1 MNINTQNTNIET
13 ILLKDLVQ
21 QKRIEMKRGKVIS
34 KTTGQYPVYSSSVQN
49 NGLMCYSDDYMFD
62 EELISWSIDGGGDFF
77 YRPKHRYS
85 LTNVSGYIRVL
96 DKNINCKYLYCILD
110 LLHSK
115 EHFDYTTKAHPSVIC
130 KMYKVPLPNI
140 EVQKKIAT
148 ILFTMEDLI
157 NEEQSTI
164 TKLKETKRSLLGLLF
179 PSNNSNYPQLRF
191 KNFTSPWEQC
201 KLCKM
206 FIGLQN
212 NTLSRANL
220 SENIGVAKNIH
231 YGDILIK
238 FGEILEVNK
247 VQLPFIV
254 DRNVLSKYK
263 TSYLQNGDIII
274 ADTAEDAT
282 VGKCSEIVGLNNE
295 VVLSGLHTMPYRPLK
310 KFASQYLGYYFNS
323 ATYHNQLVPLM
334 QGIKVTS
341 ISKSAIQDTKIVY
354 PQSIDEQSKIGL
366 LFKHIDDIITLHQCK
381 LKKYKEIK
389 SALLNKLLV

>member
-1 MNINTQNTNIET
+1 MNINIQNTNTET

-21 QKRIEMKRGKVIS
+21 QKRIEMKRGNVIS

-77 YRPKHRYS
+77 YRPKHKYS

-96 DKNINCKYLYCILD
+96 DKNINCKYLYCVLD

-164 TKLKETKRSLLGLLF
+164 TKLKETKQSLLQLLF
-179 PSNNSNYPQLRF
+179 PSNNSNFPQLRF
-191 KNFTSPWEQC
+191 KNFTSPWEQRKLDDMCEIITKQTGFDYSATIKPSLVTESSNDTYSFIQNKDFSENEINLDTDFYIPIEVAERFPKILLDKPSLLISISGRIGNIGFYNFPHKSFIGGAVGIC
-201 KLCKM
+201 KLRNSQYGE
-206 FIGLQN
+206 FIVQELESDYGQN
-212 NTLSRANL
+212 YFHS
-220 SENIGVAKNIH
+220 
-231 YGDILIK
+231 LIK
-238 FGEILEVNK
+238 ASSHANITVEDIRNINILMPKDDCEQK
-247 VQLPFIV
+247 KIA
-254 DRNVLSKYK
+254 
-263 TSYLQNGDIII
+263 SYF
-274 ADTAEDAT
+274 
-282 VGKCSEIVGLNNE
+282 S
-295 VVLSGLHTMPYRPLK
+295 
-310 KFASQYLGYYFNS
+310 
-323 ATYHNQLVPLM
+323 
-334 QGIKVTS
+334 
-341 ISKSAIQDTKIVY
+341 
-354 PQSIDEQSKIGL
+354 
-366 LFKHIDDIITLHQCK
+366 HINHLITLHQCK

-389 SALLNKLLV
+389 SALLDKLLV